1 MTRDELSSSWPA
13 ASSNT
18 AMTTKTAKNFD
29 KYMATQGPEEPGPAA
44 PTPKLLAILG
54 WVMVTHVQ
62 IRGCRPER

>member
-29 KYMATQGPEEPGPAA
+29 KYMATQGPEEPGMS
-44 PTPKLLAILG
+44 LEIG
-54 WVMVTHVQ
+54 WAGVDTDGEVL
-62 IRGCRPER
+62 